1 MVAPSGDIPA
11 HSGSLALFHETLAT
25 TRSVPDA
32 ISMQN
37 EAVADLDRIEAP
49 ALSDHDLTPEECM
62 ALARSA
68 AERIELGALER
79 RGEGS
84 FELLWRDEHSEAWL
98 NTWWEPRD
106 TGFHDHGGS
115 CVGVH
120 VLEGRASSEA
130 LVVGG
135 GRRRVH
141 TYGAGESFS
150 APATGIHHV
159 DHERGAVTIHVY
171 SPPLGEIG
179 HYEVVDG
186 ELRRHAG
193 RAGRGLPT
201 QPWALRSARRAL
213 TRGAG
218 ARLD

>member
-1 MVAPSGDIPA
+1 
-11 HSGSLALFHETLAT
+11 
-25 TRSVPDA
+25 
-32 ISMQN
+32 MQN
-37 EAVADLDRIEAP
+37 EAVADLDRIGGP
-49 ALSDHDLTPEECM
+49 PLSDHDLTPEECV

-68 AERIELGALER
+68 AERVDLSTLER
-79 RGEGS
+79 GGEGS

-120 VLEGRASSEA
+120 VLEGRATSEA

-135 GRRRVH
+135 GSRRVH

-150 APATGIHHV
+150 APVTGIHRV

-179 HYEVVDG
+179 HYEVVEA
-186 ELRRHAG
+186 ELHRHAG
-193 RAGRGLPT
+193 PPDEISPPSPVLAA
-201 QPWALRSARRAL
+201 ALDAS
-213 TRGAG
+213 
-218 ARLD
+218 

>member
-1 MVAPSGDIPA
+1 VSNA
-11 HSGSLALFHETLAT
+11 
-25 TRSVPDA
+25 V
-32 ISMQN
+32 SMQN
-37 EAVADLDRIEAP
+37 EAMAELDRIDAP

-68 AERIELGALER
+68 AERVELGALER
-79 RGEGS
+79 SGEGS

-120 VLEGRASSEA
+120 VLEGRATSEA
-130 LVVGG
+130 LVVGV
-135 GRRRVH
+135 GRRVQ
-141 TYGAGESFS
+141 TYGAGESFW
-150 APATGIHHV
+150 APASGIHRV

-171 SPPLGEIG
+171 SPPLREIG

-193 RAGRGLPT
+193 PPDEVSPPSPGVVA
-201 QPWALRSARRAL
+201 ALDAR
-213 TRGAG
+213 
-218 ARLD
+218 